1 MGSPTLS
8 GESTAAMAP
17 KTSKKTAF
25 EEHGYEFLGP
35 PGAFFISFILPVV
48 VYIFAFACNDV
59 TGCPPPSLLHPSTL
73 TLTQLKREVGWPAEG
88 VLGLF
93 SWEALLATI
102 GYVLVNAILYRVLPA
117 EQVQG
122 VKLRNGERLN
132 YRLNTFYCHSVMLA
146 VLAAGTAAQGA
157 HFVVWTFISDNY
169 IQIITANI
177 LLAYATATYVYVHS
191 FSVKP
196 GNKELRELAEGGQ
209 SGNMLYDWFIGR
221 ELNPRVTLPFI
232 GEIDL
237 KEWLE
242 LRPGM
247 FGWVLMNFVWMA
259 KQHRT
264 FGYVTDSM
272 VLISVVQALYV
283 VDSWWN
289 ESAILTTMD
298 ITTDGFGMMLAF
310 GDFVWEPFAYALQ
323 TRYLAHHPVH
333 LGPVYL
339 TLMLA
344 IIAAG
349 YYIFRAA
356 NSQKNRFRIN
366 PDDPQVAHLNF
377 IETKSG
383 SKLLTSG
390 WWGVSRHINY
400 LGDWLQAW
408 AYCLPCGV
416 AGYEILSAGSNAP
429 GSYLMKDGREVIQGE
444 ARGWAIPITCFYIIY
459 FAVLL
464 IHREGRDD
472 VKCHRKYGKD
482 WDRYKTIVRAK
493 IIPGMY

>member
-1 MGSPTLS
+1 
-8 GESTAAMAP
+8 MAP

-73 TLTQLKREVGWPAEG
+73 TLAQLKREVGWPAEG
-88 VLGLF
+88 IVGLF

-117 EQVQG
+117 EEVQG
-122 VKLRNGERLN
+122 VKLRNGERLS

-157 HFVVWTFISDNY
+157 HFIVWTFISDNY

-196 GNKELRELAEGGQ
+196 GNKELRELAAGGQ
-209 SGNMLYDWFIGR
+209 SGNILYDWFIGR

-349 YYIFRAA
+349 YYIFRSA

-366 PDDPQVAHLNF
+366 PDDPQVAHLTF

-416 AGYEILSAGSNAP
+416 SGYQILSAGSNAP
-429 GSYLMKDGREVIQGE
+429 GSYLMTDGREVIQGE
-444 ARGWAIPITCFYIIY
+444 ARGWAIPLTCFYIIY

-464 IHREGRDD
+464 VHREGRDD
-472 VKCHRKYGKD
+472 IKCHRKYGKD
-482 WDRYKTIVRAK
+482 WDRYKTIVRSK
-493 IIPGMY
+493 IIPGIY

>member
-1 MGSPTLS
+1 
-8 GESTAAMAP
+8 MAP